1 MMKAKLFA
9 ATMVAFSAVA
19 VTQARAQDVYV
30 VPDEVDRYVTEQPY
44 DDSVVYDDEVTVGE
58 SLPEDVIVREVPEHD
73 DYSYAIVNKRRVIVE
88 PRTRKVIKV
97 YN

>member
-1 MMKAKLFA
+1 MKAKLFA
-9 ATMVAFSAVA
+9 ATMVAFSAFAVA
-19 VTQARAQDVYV
+19 QARAEDVYV

-44 DDSVVYDDEVTVGE
+44 DDSVVYDDDVTVGE
-58 SLPEDVIVREVPEHD
+58 ALPEDVIVREVPEYD

>member
-1 MMKAKLFA
+1 MKAKLFA

-19 VTQARAQDVYV
+19 VTQARAETVYV
-30 VPDEVDRYVTEQPY
+30 VPDDADQYVTEQPY
-44 DDSVVYDDEVTVGE
+44 DDSATYDDEFTEGEALPDTV
-58 SLPEDVIVREVPEHD
+58 VIRKVPNHD
-73 DYSYAIVNKRRVIVE
+73 DLGYVVTNKRRVIVE